1 MCLNRKRKR
10 QKLQLKPVVNP
21 SKERNINLQLDLEKS
36 DRDSGTVMRSDNK
49 MHHHVVHKQL
59 QQQPSTEKAGNF
71 YFSQG
76 GFSFPSGN
84 FLFSG
89 IFFN

>member
-1 MCLNRKRKR
+1 MCLNQRRKRR
-10 QKLQLKPVVNP
+10 KLQLKPVVNP
-21 SKERNINLQLDLEKS
+21 SKERNIDLQLDLETS
-36 DRDSGTVMRSDNK
+36 DRDSGTVTGSGNK
-49 MHHHVVHKQL
+49 MHHHVVQKQL

-76 GFSFPSGN
+76 GFSFPGGN
-84 FLFSG
+84 FLLSG